1 MGRSTLEVA
10 DIVRAHRG
18 AYEALRGGSLPAT
31 QSRVLDDIA
40 HCRTAFF
47 GGHLL
52 RCNECG
58 HEDISYNSC
67 RNRHCPKCQAAAR
80 VEWLA
85 QREKELLP
93 VQYFHVVF
101 TVPREI
107 APIALQNKKVV
118 YDILLQTSA
127 ETLRQVAA
135 TPKYLGAEIAIL
147 SVLHTWGQNL
157 QHHPHVHCV
166 IPGGGIA
173 ADGSHW
179 KHCRD
184 GFFLPVNV
192 LGSLFRG
199 KFLARLRTAYDKGLL
214 EFHHGTAEL
223 AEGSRFKQWLSAL
236 YEKNWVVYAKR
247 PFGGPEHVLRYLA
260 NYTHRTAISNH
271 RLVSLRDG
279 NVSFLWKDYAHGC
292 RRRVMTLT
300 ATEFLR
306 RFLMHVLPKGF
317 VRIRHYGF
325 LANRHRS
332 QKLELCRKLLR
343 CTEHASD
350 CAGRDASQDAL
361 PDPVPCPVCDNGLM
375 LRMYRFEAGETPPA
389 FRHPSP
395 SEPP

>member
-1 MGRSTLEVA
+1 MGRPTLEVA
-10 DIVRAHRG
+10 DIVREFRA
-18 AYEALRGGSLPAT
+18 AYEALRGGKLPASE
-31 QSRVLDDIA
+31 SRVLDDIV

-80 VEWLA
+80 AEWLTE
-85 QREKELLP
+85 REKELLL

-101 TVPREI
+101 TIPKEI
-107 APIALQNKKVV
+107 APIALLNKRLV
-118 YDILLQTSA
+118 YGILLQASA
-127 ETLRQVAA
+127 ETLLEVAA
-135 TPKYLGAEIAIL
+135 TPKHLGAEIAIL

-166 IPGGGIA
+166 VPGGGISP
-173 ADGSHW
+173 DGSHW

-184 GFFLPVNV
+184 GFFLPVKV
-192 LGSLFRG
+192 LGALFRG
-199 KFLARLRTAYDKGLL
+199 KFLARLQTAYDKGVL
-214 EFHHGTAEL
+214 ELAHGTTEL
-223 AEGSRFKQWLSAL
+223 SERPRFRQWLSAF
-236 YEKNWVVYAKR
+236 YDKDWVVYAKR
-247 PFGGPEHVLRYLA
+247 PFGGPEQVLRYLA

-300 ATEFLR
+300 TPEFLR

-332 QKLELCRKLLR
+332 LKLELCRKLLQSG
-343 CTEHASD
+343 EIVSESADDH
-350 CAGRDASQDAL
+350 GEQDVL
-361 PDPVPCPVCDNGLM
+361 LDPSPCPVCDHGVM
-375 LRMYRFEAGETPPA
+375 IRMYRFEAGETPPA
-389 FRHPSP
+389 YRSLCPSQ
-395 SEPP
+395 PP